1 MPQDNAREAAHRI
14 KLNSRPINLPVMV
27 GWFPKHA
34 RNGLRGTRLLIVC
47 LLIAAL
53 ACRRVGG
60 LLPGR
65 AQFFGAAVVSAG

>member
-1 MPQDNAREAAHRI
+1 MNASPIHKREEETTTVAP
-14 KLNSRPINLPVMV
+14 RPPLVRVDWMLLLATL
-27 GWFPKHA
+27 G
-34 RNGLRGTRLLIVC
+34 LIVC
-47 LLIAAL
+47 SLIAAL